1 MMILLD
7 PTARPVVGH
16 RGNRAHAP
24 ENTLPSLLEA
34 VRLGVDALEF
44 DLHVTRDGHL
54 VLLHDPTLDRT
65 TSASGPVAQRTLREL
80 ADIDAGYQFTS
91 DGGRT
96 FPWRGR
102 GATVPTFDEVIESL
116 PRDLP
121 LIIELKTADA
131 TEPLR
136 VAIKRHGLASRI
148 IVAGFSAQSVAPLR
162 DGGFALGATPRDV
175 VRALPNALLGRSLH
189 PTFQALC
196 VPPSHNFIPV
206 PIAAL
211 VRSLRASGT
220 PTHVWT
226 INDPSYAQRLWAN
239 GVNGIISD
247 DPALI
252 MAARTEPA
260 PQSRTNR

>member
-1 MMILLD
+1 MLD
-7 PTARPVVGH
+7 PLAHPVVGH

-34 VRLGVDALEF
+34 VQLGVDALEF

-65 TSASGPVAQRTLREL
+65 TSASGPVATRTL
-80 ADIDAGYQFTS
+80 ADLRAIDAGYRFTA
-91 DGGRT
+91 DGGQT

-102 GATVPTFDEVIESL
+102 GATVPTFDDVIESL

-131 TEPLR
+131 TEALR

-162 DGGFALGATPRDV
+162 HGGFALGATPRDV
-175 VRALPNALLGRSLH
+175 VRALPTALLGRSLY

-226 INDPSYAQRLWAN
+226 INDPSRARRLWAS

-252 MAARTEPA
+252 IAARNELA
-260 PQSRTNR
+260 LSMRASR